1 MCYTLI
7 RDRIDNM
14 NVDYIRSRIKDKKS
28 LILFDNAYEFASKRL
43 MGVVYNEN
51 QSLMNYLLEIVSILL
66 DYNVDID
73 TIISSILCETI
84 NYGVS
89 SEEIENTFGTKV
101 KNITSSIFYM
111 VDIDYSDPYIV
122 KEMYDMEEKNRAF
135 FVVLARRLYSL
146 QDIKNNKKS
155 LASETIDY
163 MIPIARKLNL
173 NNISNSLEDICL
185 FYLDPEEYK
194 KIILRLGTNVFENSN
209 NLKNGIT
216 KLLSDNGISF
226 DIKSSIKNIYSIY
239 KKMMS
244 GYSLDSD
251 IYVSTFRLFID
262 SEDNDNV
269 VSLFGNNYGY
279 LTTCDFGYQS
289 YVRDESGIGYVI
301 QIINIPLKECKK
313 HF

>member
-1 MCYTLI
+1 
-7 RDRIDNM
+7 M

-73 TIISSILCETI
+73 TIISSILYETI

-122 KEMYDMEEKNRAF
+122 KEIYDMEEKNRAF

-155 LASETIDY
+155 LASETVDY

-173 NNISNSLEDICL
+173 NNISNSLEDLCL
-185 FYLDPEEYK
+185 FYLDPKEYK
-194 KIILRLGTNVFENSN
+194 KIILRVGTNVFENSN
-209 NLKNGIT
+209 NLKNSIT
-216 KLLSDNGISF
+216 QLLSNNGINF

-251 IYVSTFRLFID
+251 IDVSTFRLFID

-289 YVRDESGIGYVI
+289 YVRDESGICYII

-313 HF
+313 NF